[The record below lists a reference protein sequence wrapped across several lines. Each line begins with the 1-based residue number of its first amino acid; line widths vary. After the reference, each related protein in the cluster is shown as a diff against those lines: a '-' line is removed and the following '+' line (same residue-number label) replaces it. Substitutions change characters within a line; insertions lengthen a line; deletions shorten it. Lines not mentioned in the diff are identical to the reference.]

1 MDVSEFLLA
10 TSRTLN
16 KVLFSAGVASD
27 EDVVAQWGTIAVAY
41 LLNLLLVFVFVAAIF
56 AIAGYYQP
64 LAAPFA
70 ESALRLPVAIAN
82 LATFALTFIA
92 SLEWR
97 MSDVAIERQRAAN
110 CSRGKYLVLVSL
122 LSIVSLLF
130 LVATFFFF
138 SIVALVAGAAMHSA
152 LLHMLMS
159 ERVLRS
165 A

>member
-1 MDVSEFLLA
+1 MKMS
-10 TSRTLN
+10 SRN
-16 KVLFSAGVASD
+16 GVLSLSPTHF
-27 EDVVAQWGTIAVAY
+27 
-41 LLNLLLVFVFVAAIF
+41 NLLLIFVFVAAIF

-70 ESALRLPVAIAN
+70 ESALRLPVVIAN

-110 CSRGKYLVLVSL
+110 CSRGKYLVLVLL

-130 LVATFFFF
+130 LVTTFFFF
-138 SIVALVAGAAMHSA
+138 SIVALVAGAAM
-152 LLHMLMS
+152 
-159 ERVLRS
+159 
-165 A
+165 

>member
-1 MDVSEFLLA
+1 MGYYRCRLL
-10 TSRTLN
+10 
-16 KVLFSAGVASD
+16 
-27 EDVVAQWGTIAVAY
+27 
-41 LLNLLLVFVFVAAIF
+41 AAIF

-130 LVATFFFF
+130 LVATFFFLASWHWWRVRPCIPPCF
-138 SIVALVAGAAMHSA
+138 TW
-152 LLHMLMS
+152 LMS